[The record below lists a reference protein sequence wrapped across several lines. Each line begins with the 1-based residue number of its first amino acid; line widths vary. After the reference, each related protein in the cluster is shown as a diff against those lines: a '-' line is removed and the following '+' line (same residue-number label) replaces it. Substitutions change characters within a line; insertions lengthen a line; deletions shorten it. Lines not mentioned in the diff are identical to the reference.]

1 MEASQILVVDYNPE
15 IRTIV
20 NILLAGEGY
29 EITEAANGQE
39 ALACLHAKSFD
50 LIILDVMMP
59 GMDGYQT
66 CINIRTKSN
75 APILFLSARTQD
87 GDKTLGFQSG
97 GDDYLAKPFSYN
109 ELLERVKALIR
120 RYKVYQGIS
129 EADKKAV
136 HAGPGSPKEESG
148 SKETPD
154 LPSGQVLKRGRFQVW
169 EAQQRV
175 FFDEEEIDL
184 TTTEYEIL
192 VLLMKHEKQ
201 IFSAS
206 HLYESIWQEPYY
218 YGAENTIMVHIRN
231 LRKKIEKNPQN
242 PKIIRTI
249 WGRGYRFD
257 G

>member
-1 MEASQILVVDYNPE
+1 MEASQILVVDDNPE
-15 IRTIV
+15 IRNIV
-20 NILLAGEGY
+20 NILLSGEGY
-29 EITEAANGQE
+29 EITEAANGRE
-39 ALACLHAKSFD
+39 ALACLDAKSFD

-109 ELLERVKALIR
+109 ELLERVKALLR
-120 RYKVYQGIS
+120 RYKIYQGIS
-129 EADKKAV
+129 KADKKAV
-136 HAGPGSPKEESG
+136 HAGSGSPKEESG
-148 SKETPD
+148 STETPD
-154 LPSGQVLKRGRFQVW
+154 LPSGQVLKRGRFQVL

-175 FFDEEEIDL
+175 FFDEQEIDL

-201 IFSAS
+201 ILSAS
-206 HLYESIWQEPYY
+206 HLYESIWQDPYY
-218 YGAENTIMVHIRN
+218 YGASNTIMVHIRN
-231 LRKKIEKNPQN
+231 LRKKIEKDPQN